1 MRSTNELRT
10 VVVIIFAN
18 AKQMRATDP
27 LKPFMDII
35 SEEAGASGMCVGDV
49 WAWSQV
55 GKVWSVGCED
65 CVEGDG
71 GQESIVG
78 CGAAQRKIACPER
91 FCITWH
97 RHYCPAP
104 LLCRTTAMHL

>member
-35 SEEAGASGMCVGDV
+35 SEEAGASGCWLGCVCVGGC
-49 WAWSQV
+49 V
-55 GKVWSVGCED
+55 GAKQGWLSVNLGQWGCARTR
-65 CVEGDG
+65 
-71 GQESIVG
+71 
-78 CGAAQRKIACPER
+78 GAGAVQLVIGLSCTSA
-91 FCITWH
+91 
-97 RHYCPAP
+97 
-104 LLCRTTAMHL
+104 

>member
-35 SEEAGASGMCVGDV
+35 SEEAGASGCWLVCVLGMCGREAGLGECEAWVVGFCGREGE
-49 WAWSQV
+49 AGRV
-55 GKVWSVGCED
+55 GVAD
-65 CVEGDG
+65 HR
-71 GQESIVG
+71 
-78 CGAAQRKIACPER
+78 AA
-91 FCITWH
+91 
-97 RHYCPAP
+97 
-104 LLCRTTAMHL
+104 